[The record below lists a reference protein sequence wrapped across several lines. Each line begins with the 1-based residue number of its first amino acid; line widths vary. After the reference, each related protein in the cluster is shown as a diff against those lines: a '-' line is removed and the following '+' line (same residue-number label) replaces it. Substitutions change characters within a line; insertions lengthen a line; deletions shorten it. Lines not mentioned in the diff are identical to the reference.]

1 LKKGFDEAAST
12 PMKKRKERI
21 DRGIKVRSED
31 IFALTSYREMIYLL
45 APRALPVV
53 GLLLFVPLF
62 SPYWR
67 EIFISTA
74 IYALLAISWDVLV
87 SVGLISLG
95 QSFFYGVGSY
105 VAGALNHYWGLPP
118 VLTLPVATIGGAA
131 ICTIALLPV
140 LRLRG
145 IYFSM
150 VTLVLPLMILRLV
163 EATRIFGGTEGLT
176 GLSPFPGQL
185 TEMYIANACLL
196 IALFGFRRLLDSD
209 YGLIVRGINDNDRAV
224 MNAGLN
230 IHWYKTQILFL
241 GAAVGCFAGA
251 FGTHHDMFAG
261 MPGFALDYS
270 IMPIAAAIVGG
281 TGTFAGSVLGA
292 FILVPLS
299 EILRA
304 LGALRIVF
312 YGLFLVI
319 FVVGIPE
326 GLFHYIRRKYHQFE
340 RWVDVE

>member
-1 LKKGFDEAAST
+1 
-12 PMKKRKERI
+12 MRKRKERI

-31 IFALTSYREMIYLL
+31 VFALTSYREILYLL
-45 APRALPVV
+45 IPRAIPFA
-53 GLLLFVPLF
+53 GLLILAPLTP
-62 SPYWR
+62 PYWQ

-74 IYALLAISWDVLV
+74 IYALLAISWDMLV

-95 QSFFYGVGSY
+95 QSLFYGVGSY
-105 VAGALNHYWGLPP
+105 VAGVMNHYWGFSPLFTIPAA
-118 VLTLPVATIGGAA
+118 TLGGAA
-131 ICTIALLPV
+131 ICTVSLLPV

-150 VTLVLPLMILRLV
+150 VTLVVPLMLLRLV

-176 GLSPFPGQL
+176 GLSPFPNQTTAL
-185 TEMYIANACLL
+185 YVANCGLL
-196 IALFGFRRLLDSD
+196 IALFGFRRLMESD
-209 YGLIVRGINDNDRAV
+209 YGLIVRGISDNDRSV
-224 MNAGLN
+224 MSAGLN
-230 IHWYKTQILFL
+230 IHWYKTQVLFL
-241 GAAVGCFAGA
+241 GAMVGCFAGA

-270 IMPIAAAIVGG
+270 IMPIAAAVVGG
-281 TGTFAGSVLGA
+281 PATFAGSLLGA

-319 FVVGIPE
+319 FVVGLPE

-340 RWVDVE
+340 RWVEVE